1 MASSDE
7 SAELL
12 ERAEVLSVPVRG
24 DLLDALLVLGAASSA
39 ELARFV
45 REGRAATRWHMERL
59 EAVGMV
65 KRRPGEEPT
74 VWEPDSPRT
83 DWSDPSGKGMN
94 LALQEMERVVMDRRR
109 KRMSEWALGR
119 WESPWVGTDWS
130 NSAISRDYVLPAVRA
145 EDLDWLD
152 KRLLEV
158 MDELRARVAEVDPE
172 EDEVEAAFV
181 TVGAFPWRPVRP
193 R

>member
-1 MASSDE
+1 MGTPEE

-12 ERAEVLSVPVRG
+12 ERTEVLSVPVRG
-24 DLLDALLVLGAASSA
+24 ELLDALLVKGAATSA

-45 REGRAATRWHMERL
+45 HEGRSATRWHMERL
-59 EAVGMV
+59 ESVGMV
-65 KRRPGEEPT
+65 KRRPETEPT
-74 VWEPDSPRT
+74 VWEPDSPKT
-83 DWSDPSGKGMN
+83 EWSDPSGKGMN

-119 WESPWVGTDWS
+119 WERPWVGTEWS

-145 EDLDWLD
+145 EDLAWLD
-152 KRLLEV
+152 ERLLEV
-158 MDELRARVAEVDPE
+158 MDDFREKVAGLDTAE
-172 EDEVEAAFV
+172 EGVEAAFV
-181 TVGAFPWRPVRP
+181 TIGAFPWRPGRS